1 MRQYTVGVATGV
13 PVNFLSVG
21 DNTTDGDLDG
31 FLDTVNFMLTL
42 DTLPT
47 VMTTSYGP
55 DEDLVSREMA
65 YKLCDA
71 IAAITVQGV
80 SVLFATGDAGVGHNE
95 GDCSAGEAFVA
106 QFPSGCP

>member
-1 MRQYTVGVATGV
+1 
-13 PVNFLSVG
+13 VG

-65 YKLCDA
+65 FKLCDA